1 MPQHKTMS
9 DYPSGISIGSLRS
22 LSELERNPEFPSSTR
37 DEALF
42 PRSVLRAIQISLS
55 KLESRLES
63 LYESQEVP

>member
-37 DEALF
+37 DEALVPCTNLRGILRGPSQLERIPDF
-42 PRSVLRAIQISLS
+42 P
-55 KLESRLES
+55 ETT
-63 LYESQEVP
+63 